1 MVVFQDCPPTAISI
15 RANSS
20 LLGLGIPGTVIYVVE
35 ILEQYSRL
43 EGIQQIL
50 GGYDYVYVCVPWW
63 LSLIECLLNVRHGA
77 KHSTCSIA
85 FNR

>member
-1 MVVFQDCPPTAISI
+1 MVVFQDCPPTAVSI

-20 LLGLGIPGTVIYVVE
+20 LLGLGIPGTMIYVVD

-50 GGYDYVYVCVPWW
+50 GDYDYVYVCVCVP
-63 LSLIECLLNVRHGA
+63 
-77 KHSTCSIA
+77 
-85 FNR
+85 